1 MDAEFVIRQTRGTI
15 NTPLVLEAGEG
26 RTVTV
31 PVTVLRAVR
40 THFPTQEAQ
49 YLALMAVACRA
60 VLAHPEADAVI
71 SRAYR
76 ARLTD
81 VRHVVDAF
89 ATARESGI
97 YM

>member
-1 MDAEFVIRQTRGTI
+1 MDAEYVVRQTRGSL

-31 PVTVLRAVR
+31 PVMVLRAVR
-40 THFPTQEAQ
+40 THFPTPEAQ

-60 VLAHPEADAVI
+60 VLAHPDAAAVM
-71 SRAYR
+71 SRVYR
-76 ARLTD
+76 ARLSD
-81 VRHVVDAF
+81 VRHVADAF

-97 YM
+97 YT